1 MSFLMKLATASA
13 VAIALPIAAAAA
25 IVSPTNSSGLIA
37 GNNLNPTGVANV
49 YNYVDGLGVYA
60 SGFTLTP
67 LTVNRPDTMN
77 GDLSVSYDQGNTSGS
92 WTWTGAEAIEIVVY
106 KAANEYVVHYH
117 QPGLFTN
124 MWDTDLLGI
133 HNNQGR
139 PQAISHIS
147 AYTVSVS
154 SVPLPAGGLL
164 LLTALGGLALRRKS

>member
-1 MSFLMKLATASA
+1 MSIVQKLTMAG
-13 VAIALPIAAAAA
+13 VIAIALPTAATAA
-25 IVSPTNSSGLIA
+25 IVAPTSSSGIIS
-37 GNNLNPTGVANV
+37 GNNLNPTGVTNV
-49 YNYVDGLGVYA
+49 YNYVDGLGVYG

-92 WTWTGAEAIEIVVY
+92 WTWTGAEAVEIVVY

-133 HNNQGR
+133 QNNQGNA
-139 PQAISHIS
+139 QAISHIS